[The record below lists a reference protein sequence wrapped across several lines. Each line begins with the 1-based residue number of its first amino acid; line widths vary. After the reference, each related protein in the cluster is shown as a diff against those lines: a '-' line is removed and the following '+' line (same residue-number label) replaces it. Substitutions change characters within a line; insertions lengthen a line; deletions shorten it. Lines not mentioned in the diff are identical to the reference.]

1 MSVLSLIYIILSPG
15 NAIRKEKEIE
25 AWFPVFA
32 DMSLFNKVDLGI
44 SAVIKEIFL
53 QDNVF
58 FFMMLFTLMVLI
70 WQKYEKWQYRVLG
83 AIPAFFLLSLSKMHG
98 YRGDERLP
106 FSLVQEMGIFVG
118 DRVYNYKTYI
128 VVGSIIGMCCL
139 ILILF
144 YLFGKIQGQR
154 GF

>member
-1 MSVLSLIYIILSPG
+1 
-15 NAIRKEKEIE
+15 
-25 AWFPVFA
+25 
-32 DMSLFNKVDLGI
+32 MSLFNKVDLGI

-70 WQKYEKWQYRVLG
+70 WQKYKKWQYRVLG

-128 VVGSIIGMCCL
+128 VVGSIIGVCCL

-144 YLFGKIQGQR
+144 YLFGKNT
-154 GF
+154 FLWKL